1 MFGNPETTTG
11 GNALKFYASQ
21 RLEIRKGEK
30 IEENKEQIGYYAKVK
45 VVKNKVAP
53 PFKTCTIPVLF
64 AQGFDRATD
73 LIEAAILLELV
84 TRAGAFYTIGDKK
97 VQGKDNLVKALGED
111 ETMRADLEH
120 QVVMAIKEM
129 RMGKKAVPVTPTE
142 HDDEDSEMMEDI
154 DLD

>member
-1 MFGNPETTTG
+1 M
-11 GNALKFYASQ
+11 
-21 RLEIRKGEK
+21 
-30 IEENKEQIGYYAKVK
+30 
-45 VVKNKVAP
+45 
-53 PFKTCTIPVLF
+53 
-64 AQGFDRATD
+64 
-73 LIEAAILLELV
+73 LELV

-97 VQGKDNLVKALGED
+97 VQGKDNLVKVLGED

-142 HDDEDSEMMEDI
+142 HDDEDNEPMEDI